1 MLSVGNAVRYMRLR
15 WANGILTRAKLIGD
29 WARMIDVMAVV
40 TIAVEMVIED
50 ASRNKHLGNQM

>member
-1 MLSVGNAVRYMRLR
+1 MRLR